1 MSEWNKPVFAQ
12 PGAGMSVL
20 ANTLEAV
27 PGAKPIVVDVG
38 PSARDFVTAPPRTG
52 MSVLVSQETLALAA
66 TSGAKPAMV
75 DIGKS
80 DVVNVIRDSLTTIF
94 NTVGNAL
101 LEAVVITFR
110 TRSGEELLINP
121 FDQSSIDAAKK
132 AAPGEGVGPAV
143 SARLIDLM
151 RRGLIGDA
159 SLLPAEYRHLG
170 ALIGTTQAQA
180 EAVLANC
187 NTSIQLKVGA

>member
-1 MSEWNKPVFAQ
+1 MSEWNKPVIAQ

-20 ANTLEAV
+20 ANILAAV

-38 PSARDFVTAPPRTG
+38 PSSRDFVTAPPRAG
-52 MSVLVSQETLALAA
+52 MSVLVSQEMQALAA
-66 TSGAKPAMV
+66 ASGAKPAMV

-80 DVVNVIRDSLTTIF
+80 DVVNVIRDSLATIF
-94 NTVGNAL
+94 NTVGNAV
-101 LEAVVITFR
+101 LEEVVLTFR
-110 TRSGEELLINP
+110 TRSGEDLLINP

-143 SARLIDLM
+143 SAHLVNLIG
-151 RRGLIGDA
+151 RGLIGDA
-159 SLLPAEYRHLG
+159 NLLPAEYRHLSTFM
-170 ALIGTTQAQA
+170 GTTQAQA